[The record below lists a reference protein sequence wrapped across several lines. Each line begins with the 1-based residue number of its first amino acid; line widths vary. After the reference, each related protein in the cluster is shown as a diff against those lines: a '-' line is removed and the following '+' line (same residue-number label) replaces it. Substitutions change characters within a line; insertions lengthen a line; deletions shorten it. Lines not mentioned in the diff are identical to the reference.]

1 VCCKWKS
8 SVPFQT
14 LDAIGTLESL
24 YIFFA
29 LCHQEYHKLNRYPD
43 NKREYLDD
51 HISLFHPNPNP
62 LVILVANMKLP
73 AALQAVRDLFI
84 SMHVLT
90 EEVLQLLFIVF
101 QFIRAY
107 LNKILQKA
115 TQIRQRISQTEGCKL
130 EKNVYKK

>member
-1 VCCKWKS
+1 VS
-8 SVPFQT
+8 PFRLLVQQV
-14 LDAIGTLESL
+14 LLNP
-24 YIFFA
+24 YIYFFSF
-29 LCHQEYHKLNRYPD
+29 CHQEYHKLNRYPD

>member
-1 VCCKWKS
+1 
-8 SVPFQT
+8 
-14 LDAIGTLESL
+14 
-24 YIFFA
+24 
-29 LCHQEYHKLNRYPD
+29 
-43 NKREYLDD
+43 
-51 HISLFHPNPNP
+51 
-62 LVILVANMKLP
+62 MKLP